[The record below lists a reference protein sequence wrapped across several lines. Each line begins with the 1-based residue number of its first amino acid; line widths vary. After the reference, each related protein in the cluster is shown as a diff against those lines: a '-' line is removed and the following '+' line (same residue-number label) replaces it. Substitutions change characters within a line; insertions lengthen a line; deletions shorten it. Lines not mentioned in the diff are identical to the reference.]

1 MKTVS
6 DMSLYIKPTD
16 LCGWMDNKCKVI
28 AELQCI
34 QCHSAIFFFNE
45 CFILCSV
52 GVVILEGNTKGATRS
67 TDCIEKTQRLLLLD
81 YNE

>member
-34 QCHSAIFFFNE
+34 QCHSAIFF
-45 CFILCSV
+45 LMSV
-52 GVVILEGNTKGATRS
+52 LYCAVLVWLFLKGTQKVPPGVLTV
-67 TDCIEKTQRLLLLD
+67 
-81 YNE
+81 